1 MSARSA
7 RTFAD
12 KLNHLW
18 DTVHPSGRPNTLD
31 QVVGGVAAAGY
42 EISASY
48 LSQLRNG
55 VKTNPTL
62 NTIQGLAAF
71 FGVPAAYF
79 LDEAEE
85 ERINEQLDLIIAMR
99 DAGVRNV
106 ALRTHGL
113 NDRDLAA
120 LHAMIS
126 SLREARGLPPDEQ
139 ETDTQD
145 S

>member
-1 MSARSA
+1 LHHTVSARP
-7 RTFAD
+7 FAE

-18 DTVHPSGRPNTLD
+18 DTVHPPGQPNTLD
-31 QVVGGVAAAGY
+31 QVVDGVAAAGY

-62 NTIQGLAAF
+62 NTMRGLAAF

-85 ERINEQLDLIIAMR
+85 ARINDQLSVIVAMR

-113 NDRDLAA
+113 SERDLAA

-126 SLREARGLPPDEQ
+126 SLREARGLPPDQ
-139 ETDTQD
+139 PETGQD

>member
-1 MSARSA
+1 VTAGRR
-7 RTFAD
+7 RTFAE

-18 DTVHPSGRPNTLD
+18 DTVRPPGRPNTLE
-31 QVVGGVAAAGY
+31 QVVEGVAAAGY

-62 NTIQGLAAF
+62 NTIRGLAAF

-79 LDEAEE
+79 LDEVEE
-85 ERINEQLDLIIAMR
+85 ARINDQLSVIVAMR

-113 NDRDLAA
+113 SERDLAA

-126 SLREARGLPPDEQ
+126 SLREARGLPPDQQ
-139 ETDTQD
+139 ETGMQD

>member
-1 MSARSA
+1 VSAR
-7 RTFAD
+7 RPFAE
-12 KLNHLW
+12 KLNYLW
-18 DTVHPSGRPNTLD
+18 DTVHPPGRPNTLD

-62 NTIQGLAAF
+62 NTIRGLAAF

-85 ERINEQLDLIIAMR
+85 ARINDQLSVIVAMR

-113 NDRDLAA
+113 SERDLAA

-126 SLREARGLPPDEQ
+126 SLREARGLPPDQ
-139 ETDTQD
+139 PETGHDG
-145 S
+145 

>member
-1 MSARSA
+1 VSGRP
-7 RTFAD
+7 FAE

-18 DTVHPSGRPNTLD
+18 DTVHPPGRPNTLD
-31 QVVGGVAAAGY
+31 QVVDGVAAAGY

-62 NTIQGLAAF
+62 NTIRGLAAF

-85 ERINEQLDLIIAMR
+85 ARINDQLSVIVAMR

-113 NDRDLAA
+113 SDRDLAA

-126 SLREARGLPPDEQ
+126 SLREARGLPPDQPETGQ
-139 ETDTQD
+139 E

>member
-1 MSARSA
+1 MSTRP
-7 RTFAD
+7 FAK

-18 DTVHPSGRPNTLD
+18 DTVHPPGRPNTLD
-31 QVVGGVAAAGY
+31 QVVDGVAAAGY

-62 NTIQGLAAF
+62 NTIRGLAAF

-85 ERINEQLDLIIAMR
+85 ARINDQLSVIVAMR

-113 NDRDLAA
+113 SDRDLAA

-126 SLREARGLPPDEQ
+126 SLREARGLPPDQPETGQ
-139 ETDTQD
+139 E